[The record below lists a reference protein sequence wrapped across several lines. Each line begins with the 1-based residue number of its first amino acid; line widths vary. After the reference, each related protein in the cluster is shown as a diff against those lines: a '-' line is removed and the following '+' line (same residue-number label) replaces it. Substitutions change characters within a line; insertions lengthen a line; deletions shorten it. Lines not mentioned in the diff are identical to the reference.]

1 MIDEYS
7 NNEFNILISEVK
19 ECLNSSSSFDVDY
32 FLKLLSEQ
40 EFLEIIESIY
50 KNDYHISS
58 DIIERAVR
66 KEYRACD
73 VQAII
78 DCMQNGFFESEIP
91 PIYACVPNE
100 RIERKVDL
108 LPQNTQKF
116 DDRYFCCVIRCEEE
130 VGNNAVCSLKISS
143 NLYNVKQLYE
153 CISSLCR
160 AKKTY
165 IDENNAF
172 FVSDKSSEH
181 KDIPEK
187 FTYTNEFTVDELR
200 EDNVII
206 IHGDENDLDEAF
218 ELVRIFEWQKRE
230 NIVSENEYVKLQRK
244 VNSLGEY
251 AQEIKLG
258 RIIEDDQH
266 LRFLKDNGICLVK
279 DIMSSIPHGIDNCV
293 ISELKNGLNNIDGRT
308 ILQATNEILK
318 ILPPR
323 EEVVLRRRYFGE
335 KIDTLESIGAIYN
348 VSRER
353 VRQVE
358 LDAKRR
364 IAKYKAKKKCIT
376 RILRLHS
383 QYKNFF
389 TEKELIAINL
399 PRTFGIFL
407 EAIMDEV
414 FWDPDYSVGF
424 YNQQLCKL
432 VNQEFE
438 LLPNELLVS
447 ELEEYAKEASQSI
460 GNNIEWQEIAY
471 LIRQKYREVGDFLV
485 KGRLTLR
492 VVLAYLIRKY
502 FPDGLDVYEEENIQ
516 FLREKAKEHFDG
528 FELAENN
535 HAITSRIQAFCAPVA
550 RGVWKWAS
558 DESLLDNQLKE
569 DISTY
574 IETYNAP
581 IVPIHAIFLSFE
593 ERLSDVDIYNKY
605 HLQGELKKFLDKKY
619 TVNRDYV
626 FKDVETSFYTVLESF
641 VKEAKTL
648 VTKKDILRE
657 FPGINDITI
666 QQACASTKILN
677 MNGYFVHLDNLAISE
692 DEKDLLKC
700 SIDELLTD
708 DNIYHAKNVFVRIRG
723 INSGLFNRIGIE
735 HYLQFYYLIKELFPN
750 SYEYNRPFL
759 AHLGVNII
767 SGEAQVLEKMSSKAE
782 VEISDIRQFAR
793 EVGTIIDRYIEFVD
807 RNSDIFVF
815 KNGHSVITLE
825 AAGIYDDEFTNI
837 DEVIADFV
845 DDSPYK
851 NLCEFFDYW
860 RLPKLN
866 TAWNEWLL
874 YSLINKY
881 SRKFKGVVSSNY
893 LNEAIPFV
901 AKLEVKLEDID
912 FSNVEKT
919 DTVDEKKTDLE
930 DLLDFDDLE

>member
-251 AQEIKLG
+251 AQKIKLD

-447 ELEEYAKEASQSI
+447 EL
-460 GNNIEWQEIAY
+460 
-471 LIRQKYREVGDFLV
+471 
-485 KGRLTLR
+485 
-492 VVLAYLIRKY
+492 
-502 FPDGLDVYEEENIQ
+502 
-516 FLREKAKEHFDG
+516 
-528 FELAENN
+528 
-535 HAITSRIQAFCAPVA
+535 
-550 RGVWKWAS
+550 
-558 DESLLDNQLKE
+558 
-569 DISTY
+569 
-574 IETYNAP
+574 
-581 IVPIHAIFLSFE
+581 
-593 ERLSDVDIYNKY
+593 
-605 HLQGELKKFLDKKY
+605 
-619 TVNRDYV
+619 
-626 FKDVETSFYTVLESF
+626 
-641 VKEAKTL
+641 
-648 VTKKDILRE
+648 
-657 FPGINDITI
+657 
-666 QQACASTKILN
+666 
-677 MNGYFVHLDNLAISE
+677 
-692 DEKDLLKC
+692 DLL
-700 SIDELLTD
+700 
-708 DNIYHAKNVFVRIRG
+708 H
-723 INSGLFNRIGIE
+723 
-735 HYLQFYYLIKELFPN
+735 
-750 SYEYNRPFL
+750 
-759 AHLGVNII
+759 
-767 SGEAQVLEKMSSKAE
+767 
-782 VEISDIRQFAR
+782 
-793 EVGTIIDRYIEFVD
+793 
-807 RNSDIFVF
+807 
-815 KNGHSVITLE
+815 
-825 AAGIYDDEFTNI
+825 
-837 DEVIADFV
+837 
-845 DDSPYK
+845 
-851 NLCEFFDYW
+851 
-860 RLPKLN
+860 
-866 TAWNEWLL
+866 
-874 YSLINKY
+874 
-881 SRKFKGVVSSNY
+881 
-893 LNEAIPFV
+893 
-901 AKLEVKLEDID
+901 
-912 FSNVEKT
+912 
-919 DTVDEKKTDLE
+919 
-930 DLLDFDDLE
+930 